1 MHSARTAGVPPG
13 PPLRTSKRPRSR
25 SICSHRCEVNLI
37 KCYLTTSS
45 NLPPTPVNRLLCCSG
60 SASFL
65 PTRSKND
72 RLKTWA
78 NKELSG
84 YGDEDELPNYR
95 VVSATATG
103 HFSGWGGSQATLP
116 IPPAALEK
124 NHQRF
129 ATQVHLVQA
138 IATYEDLVKTATTD
152 GQITVG
158 WPPNLVLYYQSR
170 IPFTGQQLNLIAA
183 YQEIPKPTLVEVL
196 DTVRNRVLN
205 VALEIQSELGE
216 RDEDLRNITPQ
227 SEEKIERY
235 VAQQIF
241 NGNVY
246 VSTGQSTMTVQEQ
259 HIAAGN
265 WEQLQRVLCNS
276 GVSQSDL
283 ESLSIAVIED
293 KKTMGTAVEGW
304 SSSRTQHPT
313 HQPHPHKHRGN
324 RNCFRIA
331 GYPPGTPLRPGKRS
345 ISRLSKTYPTST
357 RDLASTGVERIRKT
371 FAHRNPR

>member
-1 MHSARTAGVPPG
+1 MLLDDIIDLSTNTGQSITVL
-13 PPLRTSKRPRSR
+13 LR
-25 SICSHRCEVNLI
+25 
-37 KCYLTTSS
+37 KCIVL
-45 NLPPTPVNRLLCCSG
+45 
-60 SASFL
+60 AHQI
-65 PTRSKND
+65 KND

-84 YGDEDELPNYR
+84 YSNEDELPDYR
-95 VVSATATG
+95 MVSAAATG

-124 NHQRF
+124 SHWRF
-129 ATQVHLVQA
+129 ATQVHLAQA
-138 IATYEDLVKTATTD
+138 IADYEDLVKTTATG
-152 GQITVG
+152 GQITMD

-170 IPFTGQQLNLIAA
+170 IPFTGQQMNLIAA
-183 YQEIPKPTLVEVL
+183 YQEIPKPTLVELL

-216 RDEDLRNITPQ
+216 RDEDLKNITLQ

-259 HIAAGN
+259 HIPAGN
-265 WEQLQRVLCNS
+265 WEQLQKVLCSS

-283 ESLSIAVIED
+283 ESLSSAVSED

-304 SSSRTQHPT
+304 IEKTAPKVLSGGVKMAAAVGKSILTE
-313 HQPHPHKHRGN
+313 
-324 RNCFRIA
+324 
-331 GYPPGTPLRPGKRS
+331 YLRHYFG
-345 ISRLSKTYPTST
+345 L
-357 RDLASTGVERIRKT
+357 
-371 FAHRNPR
+371 N